1 MNIDL
6 SGKTAVITGASRG
19 LAEAMARALS
29 ASGAKIA
36 LIARDL
42 KRLESDIETLHAM
55 RLQGRLP

>member
-19 LAEAMARALS
+19 LAMARALS

>member
-19 LAEAMARALS
+19 LGEAMALALS
-29 ASGAKIA
+29 ASGTKIA

-42 KRLESDIETLHAM
+42 KRLELYPSGQ
-55 RLQGRLP
+55 LQG